1 MAYRRKKF
9 FGKRTD
15 TGHVARTPSQLQE
28 VYSDDDDGE
37 GEDVEMWDQPTEVK
51 DRDYNKTA
59 DFGSPGSPAAA
70 AAPPRMSDSLYQE
83 TKAEAEA
90 STGPQGAPGDLYSL
104 IRTFPLFK
112 MAPNAFVIAVS
123 AKLRI
128 QQVSPQEYIVTQG
141 DEAKAMYWILKGQ
154 VNVTSRD
161 GESVFAELE
170 AGSFFGEIGIL
181 FDRPRTATVLAST
194 KCVLAVLKGDSLNDI
209 LPKFPAMER
218 AIRDEAQER
227 LAIIEK
233 TKIHLRNKSRMG
245 GMVSPTT
252 SIRNLLHEMPLF
264 RHIPETIVHKLALAV
279 EPRTYEPFQYII
291 KQDSIGQEIYFLT
304 SGIVEVI
311 DERHLGTAAHIIARL
326 TKGSYFGEMAFL
338 SSNPVR
344 TASIRSISMV
354 ECLVLTTDTL
364 ESLCSQYPDI
374 QQHIEQ
380 TASARI
386 EQYQQDPKQHP
397 HDLINNTTQANT
409 HLQSQSAAGAGS
421 LSPVDM
427 TRRRSVADFSGKR
440 NDSLFTVSR
449 GGATFFSEPKD
460 DHISLPGTENSALAA
475 AKSPLTNSHTRR
487 YSTGTV
493 FEPVISRDGRI
504 AFSNSWESNSGVSEG
519 APLSLGNYQMDQPR
533 KCLSAGSSGTTSP
546 SKRPALDN
554 RDDEPLGKERRE
566 MSPREPSSSSSPPMA
581 APLARSSST
590 GANKTMTIAPQR
602 YSSFLLHPRLKKQKT
617 FQRRKSSLF
626 NVGPFSDAIQV
637 RIFAYLDL
645 PDLMVLQRVCQ
656 HWRQLLLT
664 CPLNE
669 LDLKPYN
676 RSIDDTSIVSIV
688 NFVGARPKVVDISS
702 CFHLTDDGFSY
713 LVNGIGLAKIR
724 VFKMTSVWEVSGMAI
739 MDLTVPSIG
748 ADLEEIDLSN
758 CRKVGDST
766 LARLV
771 GWVQEEGGPNGGG
784 GGDNRETSPS
794 SSVVGCPKLKR
805 ITISYC
811 KHITD
816 RSMHHMAVYAADRLE
831 MLNLTRCTTITDHG
845 FGYWNIRPF
854 ARLKELVLADCT
866 FLSDKA
872 IISIVGAAKNLE
884 FLDLSF
890 CCALS
895 DVSVEVLSLGCP
907 SLKSLNL
914 SFCGSAVSD
923 ANLRAVAMH
932 LLDLEHLSVRGCVRV
947 TAVGVDTV
955 LAGCLKLKTLDITQC
970 KNAGGWNQGDS
981 KVVVKTT

>member
-15 TGHVARTPSQLQE
+15 AGHVARTPSQLQE

-37 GEDVEMWDQPTEVK
+37 GEDVEMWDRPEPKV
-51 DRDYNKTA
+51 A
-59 DFGSPGSPAAA
+59 DPVPLAATMV
-70 AAPPRMSDSLYQE
+70 PRMSDSLYRE
-83 TKAEAEA
+83 TKREATAE
-90 STGPQGAPGDLYSL
+90 TGPAGAPGDLYSL

-128 QQVSPQEYIVTQG
+128 QQVSPKEYIVTQG

-161 GESVFAELE
+161 GESVYAELE

-233 TKIHLRNKSRMG
+233 TKINQRKSLMS
-245 GMVSPTT
+245 GMESPTT

-279 EPRTYEPFQYII
+279 EPRSYEPFQYII
-291 KQDSIGQEIYFLT
+291 KQDTIGQEIYFLT

-311 DERHLGTAAHIIARL
+311 DQRELGSSGHIIARL

-386 EQYQQDPKQHP
+386 EQYQRDPKP
-397 HDLINNTTQANT
+397 HDDNNNT
-409 HLQSQSAAGAGS
+409 QSESAP
-421 LSPVDM
+421 PVDM
-427 TRRRSVADFSGKR
+427 TRRRSVADFTGKK

-449 GGATFFSEPKD
+449 GGTTFFSEPKN
-460 DHISLPGTENSALAA
+460 DHLPSKESPALSNSH
-475 AKSPLTNSHTRR
+475 SHTRR

-493 FEPVISRDGRI
+493 FEPIISRDGRVV
-504 AFSNSWESNSGVSEG
+504 FSNSWESNSGVSEG
-519 APLSLGNYQMDQPR
+519 VPISLGNYQMVQQR
-533 KCLSAGSSGTTSP
+533 KCLSAGSSGSTSP
-546 SKRPALDN
+546 SKRPAFDT
-554 RDDEPLGKERRE
+554 DEGKRE
-566 MSPREPSSSSSPPMA
+566 VPRESSPRDSVSPPNA

-590 GANKTMTIAPQR
+590 GATKIPPQR

-637 RIFAYLDL
+637 KIFAYLDL

-664 CPLNE
+664 CPLHS

-676 RSIDDTSIVSIV
+676 RSVDDTSIVSIV
-688 NFVGARPKVVDISS
+688 NFVGARPKEVDISS

-771 GWVQEEGGPNGGG
+771 GWVQEEGAS
-784 GGDNRETSPS
+784 GDRESSP
-794 SSVVGCPKLKR
+794 SSVVGCPRLKR

-816 RSMHHMAVYAADRLE
+816 RSMHHIAVYAADRLE
-831 MLNLTRCTTITDHG
+831 MLNLTRCTTISDHG

-854 ARLKELVLADCT
+854 TRLKELVLADCT

-884 FLDLSF
+884 HLDLSF

-932 LLDLEHLSVRGCVRV
+932 LLNLEHLSVRGCVRV
-947 TAVGVDTV
+947 TSVGVDTV

>member
-9 FGKRTD
+9 FGKRAD

-37 GEDVEMWDQPTEVK
+37 GEDVEMWDQPEVK
-51 DRDYNKTA
+51 AATHDQ
-59 DFGSPGSPAAA
+59 GSPAPPAN
-70 AAPPRMSDSLYQE
+70 PMGPRMSDSLYQE
-83 TKAEAEA
+83 TKAEAQA
-90 STGPQGAPGDLYSL
+90 SSAGPQGAPGDLYSL

-161 GESVFAELE
+161 GESVYAELE

-233 TKIHLRNKSRMG
+233 TKINQRKSLMS

-279 EPRTYEPFQYII
+279 EPRSYEPFQYII
-291 KQDSIGQEIYFLT
+291 KQDTIGQEIYFLT

-311 DERHLGTAAHIIARL
+311 DERELGTAAHIIARL

-386 EQYQQDPKQHP
+386 EQYQREPKP
-397 HDLINNTTQANT
+397 HDLLNNTHTQP
-409 HLQSQSAAGAGS
+409 QG
-421 LSPVDM
+421 PIDM
-427 TRRRSVADFSGKR
+427 TRRRSVADFSGKK

-449 GGATFFSEPKD
+449 GGATFFSEPRD
-460 DHISLPGTENSALAA
+460 EVSLPATEPS
-475 AKSPLTNSHTRR
+475 SPLVNNTHTRR

-493 FEPVISRDGRI
+493 FEPIMSRDGRVV
-504 AFSNSWESNSGVSEG
+504 FSNSWESSSGVSEG
-519 APLSLGNYQMDQPR
+519 APLSLGNYQMVQQQR

-546 SKRPALDN
+546 SKRPAFDTIT
-554 RDDEPLGKERRE
+554 RDDEPQPKEKRE
-566 MSPREPSSSSSPPMA
+566 VSPREPSSSPPNA

-590 GANKTMTIAPQR
+590 GASAKAIAPQQR

-637 RIFAYLDL
+637 KIFAYLDL

-656 HWRQLLLT
+656 HWRQLLLM

-688 NFVGARPKVVDISS
+688 NFVGARPKIVDISS

-748 ADLEEIDLSN
+748 ADLEEVDLSN

-771 GWVQEEGGPNGGG
+771 GWVQEEGAEERGG
-784 GGDNRETSPS
+784 REMSPS

-854 ARLKELVLADCT
+854 TRLKELVLADCT

>member
-1 MAYRRKKF
+1 MAYRRKKYLR
-9 FGKRTD
+9 KRPD
-15 TGHVARTPSQLQE
+15 TGHLARTPSQLQE

-37 GEDVEMWDQPTEVK
+37 DVEMWDQPEAPAEEL
-51 DRDYNKTA
+51 DA
-59 DFGSPGSPAAA
+59 DTPAPSSLPL
-70 AAPPRMSDSLYQE
+70 PPRMSDSLYQE
-83 TKAEAEA
+83 AKAETSPA
-90 STGPQGAPGDLYSL
+90 PGAPGDLYSL

-128 QQVSPQEYIVTQG
+128 QLVSPKEYIVTEG
-141 DEAKAMYWILKGQ
+141 DEAKAMYWILKGR

-161 GESVFAELE
+161 GESIYAELE

-194 KCVLAVLKGDSLNDI
+194 KCVLAVLKGESLNDI

-233 TKIHLRNKSRMG
+233 NKINQRKSLMS
-245 GMVSPTT
+245 GMVSPTA
-252 SIRNLLHEMPLF
+252 SVRNLLHEMPLF
-264 RHIPETIVHKLALAV
+264 CHIPETIVHKLALAV

-291 KQDSIGQEIYFLT
+291 KQDTIGQEIYFLT

-311 DERHLGTAAHIIARL
+311 DERERGSSGHIIARL

-380 TASARI
+380 TASSRI
-386 EQYQQDPKQHP
+386 EQFERRPEHYSQMEAPGTA
-397 HDLINNTTQANT
+397 DLN
-409 HLQSQSAAGAGS
+409 
-421 LSPVDM
+421 
-427 TRRRSVADFSGKR
+427 RRRSVADFAARR
-440 NDSLFTVSR
+440 NDNLFTVSR
-449 GGATFFSEPKD
+449 GGPTFFSEP
-460 DHISLPGTENSALAA
+460 TEEQGPATITPSSQL
-475 AKSPLTNSHTRR
+475 HTRR

-493 FEPVISRDGRI
+493 LEHQITSDGKVV
-504 AFSNSWESNSGVSEG
+504 FSNSWESNSGAAMSLEG
-519 APLSLGNYQMDQPR
+519 YQMGAR
-533 KCLSAGSSGTTSP
+533 KCMSVGASGTTSP
-546 SKRPALDN
+546 SKRPALSSPDVESPKKA
-554 RDDEPLGKERRE
+554 RDDAMDPPNGLKPL
-566 MSPREPSSSSSPPMA
+566 PSIVPTGVS
-581 APLARSSST
+581 LARSSSA
-590 GANKTMTIAPQR
+590 GSRAIPQQR

-626 NVGPFSDAIQV
+626 NVGPFSDAIQI

-645 PDLMVLQRVCQ
+645 PDLMILQRVCQ

-664 CPLNE
+664 CPLPE
-669 LDLKPYN
+669 LDLTPYN
-676 RSIDDTSIVSIV
+676 RSIDDTSIISIV
-688 NFVGARPKVVDISS
+688 NFVGARPKLVDISS

-713 LVNGIGLAKIR
+713 LVNGIGLAKIK

-748 ADLEEIDLSN
+748 ADLEEVDLSN

-771 GWVQEEGGPNGGG
+771 GWVQEEG
-784 GGDNRETSPS
+784 DDRESSPS

-816 RSMHHMAVYAADRLE
+816 RSMHHIAVYAADRLE

-845 FGYWNIRPF
+845 FGFWNIRPF
-854 ARLKELVLADCT
+854 FNLKELVLADCT

-884 FLDLSF
+884 HLDLSF

-907 SLKSLNL
+907 LLKSLNL

-932 LLDLEHLSVRGCVRV
+932 LLDLERLSVRGCVRV
-947 TAVGVDTV
+947 TAAGVNTV
-955 LAGCLKLKTLDITQC
+955 LGGCLKLQTLDITQC
-970 KNAGGWNQGDS
+970 KNAPGWSQGDS
-981 KVVVKTT
+981 LVEVKVA

>member
-9 FGKRTD
+9 FGKRTEA
-15 TGHVARTPSQLQE
+15 GHVARTPSQLQE

-37 GEDVEMWDQPTEVK
+37 GEDVEMWDQPEVK
-51 DRDYNKTA
+51 DTHNA
-59 DFGSPGSPAAA
+59 DSGSPASPAAA
-70 AAPPRMSDSLYQE
+70 MPPRMSDSLYQE

-90 STGPQGAPGDLYSL
+90 SAGPQGAPGDLYSL

-161 GESVFAELE
+161 GESVYAELE

-233 TKIHLRNKSRMG
+233 TKINQRKSLLT

-291 KQDSIGQEIYFLT
+291 KQDTIGQEIYFLT

-311 DERHLGTAAHIIARL
+311 DEREIGTAAHIIARL

-386 EQYQQDPKQHP
+386 EQYHRDPKT
-397 HDLINNTTQANT
+397 HDIINNTTT
-409 HLQSQSAAGAGS
+409 DTQSAGAGPA
-421 LSPVDM
+421 LPVDM
-427 TRRRSVADFSGKR
+427 TRRRSVADFGGKK
-440 NDSLFTVSR
+440 NYSLFTVSR

-460 DHISLPGTENSALAA
+460 YHISLPGAENTTV
-475 AKSPLTNSHTRR
+475 SPMTSNHSHTRR

-493 FEPVISRDGRI
+493 FEPVISRDGRVV
-504 AFSNSWESNSGVSEG
+504 FSNSWESNSGVSEE
-519 APLSLGNYQMDQPR
+519 APLSLGNYQMAQPR
-533 KCLSAGSSGTTSP
+533 KCLSAGSSGATSP
-546 SKRPALDN
+546 SKRPAFDN
-554 RDDEPLGKERRE
+554 RDDEPLGKDKRE
-566 MSPREPSSSSSPPMA
+566 MSPRDSSPSSPGA

-590 GANKTMTIAPQR
+590 GASVKTISPQR

-626 NVGPFSDAIQV
+626 NVGPFSDVIQV
-637 RIFAYLDL
+637 KIFAYLDL

-664 CPLNE
+664 CPLPE

-688 NFVGARPKVVDISS
+688 NFVGARPKLVDISS

-748 ADLEEIDLSN
+748 ADLEEVDLSN

-771 GWVQEEGGPNGGG
+771 GWVQEEGGENS
-784 GGDNRETSPS
+784 GDRETSPS

-854 ARLKELVLADCT
+854 TRLRELVLADCT

-947 TAVGVDTV
+947 TAVGVDTI